1 MTHFF
6 KDCYRVAGF
15 NRILPQVD
23 QFFEKLINVGEIEIT
38 CNHKVFGHPVVFPDK
53 WMDAVAESN
62 PTVSLA
68 KYILEGVY
76 TNEVIVKEVRRLRQ
90 QK

>member
-1 MTHFF
+1 MEFKKYLITPSNGFIGNRHF
-6 KDCYRVAGF
+6 DTEEEAG
-15 NRILPQVD
+15 
-23 QFFEKLINVGEIEIT
+23 
-38 CNHKVFGHPVVFPDK
+38 K

-62 PTVSLA
+62 PTVSFA

-76 TNEVIVKEVRRLRQ
+76 TNEVIVKEVRRLQQ